1 MKILSCRTSPI
12 LLITSFVSL
21 IAYIYSYSFSADE
34 LIKNPNCASTV
45 PQQSPVNLIS
55 QDSVYYDETTFRI
68 TNVNY
73 TISANATWKSFSTE
87 KAIGFEEKFGSLIF
101 IRNWSQYKFDL
112 QKILFR
118 YKSSH
123 RVNGQYYDA
132 EIQFI
137 HKLDT
142 TYHPAGRYIEPNVNY
157 LVYSVFLLTETDPSE
172 TYSKFLEYLD
182 INKLASNSTGTSTIV
197 NPTKDIKLGHLVRP
211 GNQLL
216 YDGRLE
222 FSTCDK
228 AWVVIEP
235 KYQLITPQ
243 ELENLRL
250 SIKKFGYIT
259 DTDTTNVRNIQALV
273 QGTTVYRNT
282 DKAVNIIQTASNVQF
297 TKVDG
302 LKMSLFVFFII
313 VTALLFI

>member
-1 MKILSCRTSPI
+1 MKILSCRTSPL
-12 LLITSFVSL
+12 LLITTFISL
-21 IAYIYSYSFSADE
+21 IAYIYSYTFTADD
-34 LIKNPNCASTV
+34 LTKNPNCALTV
-45 PQQSPVNLIS
+45 AQQSPIDVQS

-73 TISANATWKSFSTE
+73 TLPMNATWKSFSTE

-123 RVNGQYYDA
+123 RINGQFYDA

-137 HKLDT
+137 HKLDSN
-142 TYHPAGRYIEPNVNY
+142 YHAQGRYIQPDAEY
-157 LVYSVFLLTETDPSE
+157 LVYSVFLLSETDKSE
-172 TYSKFLEYLD
+172 TYSKILEFLD
-182 INKLASNSTGTSTIV
+182 IDKLAQTTTTTSTVV
-197 NPTKDIKLGHLVRP
+197 NPLKDIKLGHLVRP
-211 GNQLL
+211 GNQLF

-228 AWVVIEP
+228 AWVVLEP
-235 KYQLITPQ
+235 KYQLIAPQ
-243 ELENLRL
+243 ELENLRI

-259 DTDTTNVRNIQALV
+259 ETEITNVRPIQTLDP
-273 QGTTVYRNT
+273 GTTIYRNT
-282 DKAVNIIQTASNVQF
+282 DKAINIIQTASNVQF

-302 LKMSLFVFFII
+302 LKMSLFVFFIL